1 VSPNTTITPWDPI
14 VRPNTHARNV
24 KRSCSPLTPTYPS
37 TFWYEVIDHNGES
50 PFIANGAS
58 WEVFRNVKTA
68 YGAAGDGVTDDTAAL
83 QNAIT
88 AGNSAGNR
96 GAHVFG
102 TTGQPA
108 VVYLPEGVYLIS
120 SPLQLYVGTVI
131 IGNPLSPP
139 TIKAS
144 AGFSGDFLI
153 YGKDPNLGSTINFY
167 IAMKNLVLDS
177 TNIAAST
184 TFTLL
189 DWSVS
194 QATQLTNLVFNMP
207 DYSTGHTGIAMP
219 EGGSGTMIGDLTF
232 NGGAVGIN
240 MSNQQYNL
248 KNIAFVGCTTGIV
261 VSGCFQCTFQSLSFK
276 YNNVG
281 IQYTNSGLGVLIVID
296 STATDIGTFVEATA
310 ESTGANSL
318 VIENFVDGGGV
329 TNVRS
334 FNPVSGDHSDKNI
347 DRHSERNYH
356 SHWER
361 IRNLGLRQCVRPGR
375 SHNRFSPN
383 RNYLLF
389 RQSIYSPQLRRTV
402 PNHSST
408 NIRHLRCN

>member
-1 VSPNTTITPWDPI
+1 MTPNTTITPWDPI
-14 VRPNTHARNV
+14 VRPNTHARKV

-88 AGNSAGNR
+88 AGNSAGSR
-96 GAHVFG
+96 AAHVFG

-131 IGNPLSPP
+131 MGNPLSPP

-219 EGGSGTMIGDLTF
+219 EGGSGTMMGDLTF

-248 KNIAFVGCTTGIV
+248 KNIAFVGCTTGIQ
-261 VSGCFQCTFQSLSFK
+261 VSGCFECTFQSLSFK
-276 YNNVG
+276 YNSVG
-281 IQYTNSGLGVLIVID
+281 IEYTNSGLGVLIVID

-318 VIENFVDGGGV
+318 VIENFFDGGGV
-329 TNVRS
+329 TNVRCLNLVFEDCS
-334 FNPVSGDHSDKNI
+334 NKKYRLSQRVELPSSLGVYQKLGFTATLMYPEAPQPVRTKQELHTLQV
-347 DRHSERNYH
+347 E
-356 SHWER
+356 
-361 IRNLGLRQCVRPGR
+361 C
-375 SHNRFSPN
+375 
-383 RNYLLF
+383 LL
-389 RQSIYSPQLRRTV
+389 
-402 PNHSST
+402 SST
-408 NIRHLRCN
+408 RQDSTKPFHRQRTTLTM